1 MATPISGKNIMLYYK
16 DTSVDPAVDIPFA
29 CSTNCTF
36 QVQVAQ
42 LDVTSQ
48 TSAWYKEFKN
58 DIASWTIG
66 CEGLVI
72 INGWNYT
79 NMLQVQQDRTPIAV
93 ELVIDNGEDGLTV
106 LTGTCNLTSLQINAP
121 YKDLATYSVSLQGS
135 GAYGISGTHAASG
148 GIIIKGGLV
157 YYKHYD
163 PAGGETT
170 ITWTDM
176 IGKDCVYVSR
186 GGVNSKQIITTG
198 TPTSEQ
204 VKWNSVTGV
213 LTFGRA
219 LNSQDFV
226 NALFS

>member
-36 QVQVAQ
+36 QVQVEQ
-42 LDVTSQ
+42 REVTSQ

-58 DIASWTIG
+58 DIATWTIG

-72 INGWNYT
+72 IKGWNYT
-79 NMLQVQQDRTPIAV
+79 NMLQVQQNRTPIFV
-93 ELVIDNGEDGLTV
+93 EFVVDNGSDGLTV
-106 LTGTCNLTSLQINAP
+106 ISGTCNLTSLQINAP

-148 GIIIKGGLV
+148 GIIIRGGIV

-163 PAGGETT
+163 PAGGETS

-176 IGKDCVYVSR
+176 IGKTCVYVSR
-186 GGVNSKQIITTG
+186 GGVDTRQIVSGTPTGEQVSFNSTTG
-198 TPTSEQ
+198 T
-204 VKWNSVTGV
+204 

>member
-36 QVQVAQ
+36 QVQVNQ
-42 LDVTSQ
+42 REVTSQ

-58 DIASWTIG
+58 DIATWTIG

-72 INGWNYT
+72 IKGWNYT
-79 NMLQVQQDRTPIAV
+79 NMLQVQQNRTPIFV
-93 ELVIDNGEDGLTV
+93 EFVVDNGSDGLTV
-106 LTGTCNLTSLQINAP
+106 ISGTCNLTSLQINAP

-148 GIIIKGGLV
+148 GIIIRGGIV

-163 PAGGETT
+163 PAGGETS

-176 IGKDCVYVSR
+176 IGKTCVYVSR
-186 GGVNSKQIITTG
+186 GGVDTRQIVSGTPTGEQVSFNSTTG
-198 TPTSEQ
+198 T
-204 VKWNSVTGV
+204 